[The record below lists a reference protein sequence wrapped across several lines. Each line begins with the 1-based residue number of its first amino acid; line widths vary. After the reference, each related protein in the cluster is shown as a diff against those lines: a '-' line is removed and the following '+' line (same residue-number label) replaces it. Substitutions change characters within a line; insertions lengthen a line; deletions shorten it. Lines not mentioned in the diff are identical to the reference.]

1 MSLYSESIDE
11 PRRRSAQ
18 YYQYP
23 ARRGADLANSP
34 RVEVYDK
41 PISLPRRYPDS
52 DREQKG
58 ALVVRSKPLRVR
70 AASPDDD
77 DERRSRRKSVVL
89 RPRST
94 SRVRIREPVLLA
106 DTSSSDEEP
115 RRSRKNRGDDTRIRA
130 TSRPGKKNEYAFVRS
145 ASKGRRK
152 SDAKAAV
159 VTDLELKTDR
169 RHKDFQSRRND
180 LENTEALVLVR
191 ARSQERDRL
200 VDDLS
205 DLDSYD
211 GRRQR
216 SHYNTESR
224 GKRASLDDGRRAIV
238 VARDDRDRDD
248 RRRSTR
254 GTKLYK
260 YGDGL
265 VIAGDGEDVR
275 SKGRGSGRRRISLS
289 PDRETIDSS
298 TVDGSLRRA
307 STVSSRD
314 PRARRSRAYDDRVID
329 PDTRLDPRRDSAYF
343 TDGERRAKER
353 EREAIEREK
362 RAIDREKAA
371 LDKEKLLVDREKRL
385 PARDVLDDR
394 GRDAGDYLK
403 QGQTFLK
410 DGQKYYKDGQKYYK
424 GGQGVV
430 GGIKNLLK

>member
-23 ARRGADLANSP
+23 ARRVAELPTSP
-34 RVEVYDK
+34 RVEVYDP

-52 DREQKG
+52 DREEKG
-58 ALVVRSKPLRVR
+58 ALVVRSKPLHVR
-70 AASPDDD
+70 AASPDDY
-77 DERRSRRKSVVL
+77 EGRSRRKSVVL

-94 SRVRIREPVLLA
+94 SRVRIREPVLLV

-130 TSRPGKKNEYAFVRS
+130 TSRPGKKNDYAFVRS
-145 ASKGRRK
+145 ASKKRRK
-152 SDAKAAV
+152 SDARAAV

-169 RHKDFQSRRND
+169 RHKDFQSRRDD

-191 ARSQERDRL
+191 ARSQERDRA
-200 VDDLS
+200 DLS

-211 GRRQR
+211 GRRRR
-216 SHYNTESR
+216 SHYTTESR
-224 GKRASLDDGRRAIV
+224 GKRASLDDGRREV
-238 VARDDRDRDD
+238 VIARDD

-254 GTKLYK
+254 GSKLYD
-260 YGDGL
+260 YGKGL
-265 VIAGDGEDVR
+265 VVAGDEDDLR
-275 SKGRGSGRRRISLS
+275 SDRRASGLRRISLS

-298 TVDGSLRRA
+298 TVDGSVRRA
-307 STVSSRD
+307 STISSRD
-314 PRARRSRAYDDRVID
+314 PRARRSRVYDDRVIAPD
-329 PDTRLDPRRDSAYF
+329 PRLDLRGDPAYS
-343 TDGERRAKER
+343 TNSERRAKER

-371 LDKEKLLVDREKRL
+371 LDKEKLLVDREKRA
-385 PARDVLDDR
+385 PARDLLDDR
-394 GRDAGDYLK
+394 DRDIGDYLK

-424 GGQGVV
+424 GGQGVI

>member
-23 ARRGADLANSP
+23 ARRGVDLVTSP

-41 PISLPRRYPDS
+41 PISLPRRYPES
-52 DREQKG
+52 DREQKD

-77 DERRSRRKSVVL
+77 DERRSRRRSVVL

-94 SRVRIREPVLLA
+94 SRVRIREPVLLV
-106 DTSSSDEEP
+106 DTSSSDDEP
-115 RRSRKNRGDDTRIRA
+115 RRSRKKRGDDTRIRA

-152 SDAKAAV
+152 SNAKAAV

-191 ARSQERDRL
+191 ARSQERDGL

-211 GRRQR
+211 GRRLR

-238 VARDDRDRDD
+238 IARDDRDRDD
-248 RRRSTR
+248 RRNTR
-254 GTKLYK
+254 GSKLYK

-265 VIAGDGEDVR
+265 VLAGDADEVR
-275 SKGRGSGRRRISLS
+275 SKGQGPARRRISLS

-298 TVDGSLRRA
+298 IVDGSLGRA
-307 STVSSRD
+307 STISSRD
-314 PRARRSRAYDDRVID
+314 PRSRRSRVYDEQVID
-329 PDTRLDPRRDSAYF
+329 ADTRLDPRRDSAYS
-343 TDGERRAKER
+343 TDSERRARER
-353 EREAIEREK
+353 ERAAIEREK
-362 RAIDREKAA
+362 RAIEREKAA
-371 LDKEKLLVDREKRL
+371 LDKEKLLVDREKRI
-385 PARDVLDDR
+385 PARDLLDDR

-403 QGQTFLK
+403 QGQTFLQ

>member
-23 ARRGADLANSP
+23 ARRGVDLATSP

-41 PISLPRRYPDS
+41 PISLPRHYPDS
-52 DREQKG
+52 DWEEKG

-70 AASPDDD
+70 AASSDDD

-89 RPRST
+89 RPRSA
-94 SRVRIREPVLLA
+94 SRVRIQEPVLLV

-115 RRSRKNRGDDTRIRA
+115 RRSWKNRGDDTRIRA
-130 TSRPGKKNEYAFVRS
+130 TSRPGKKNEYAFVR
-145 ASKGRRK
+145 RRGK

-216 SHYNTESR
+216 SHYNTENR
-224 GKRASLDDGRRAIV
+224 RNRASLDSGRRAIII
-238 VARDDRDRDD
+238 AQDDRDRDD

-254 GTKLYK
+254 GPKLYK

-265 VIAGDGEDVR
+265 VIAGDGDDIR

-298 TVDGSLRRA
+298 TVDGSLMRA

-314 PRARRSRAYDDRVID
+314 PRARRSRAYDDRVAD

-343 TDGERRAKER
+343 TDSERRARER

-362 RAIDREKAA
+362 RAIEREKAA
-371 LDKEKLLVDREKRL
+371 LDREKLLADREKRI
-385 PARDVLDDR
+385 PARDFLDDR
-394 GRDAGDYLK
+394 GRDAGDYLR
-403 QGQTFLK
+403 QGQTLLK

-424 GGQGVV
+424 GGQAVM